1 MGKYDWR
8 LGNLKGVYLFH
19 LIKETLRKGECG
31 GNKAKWKR
39 EYLAV
44 MQEKGRDGNV
54 GTAARINKDDVCG
67 KPYNETCFM

>member
-1 MGKYDWR
+1 MKAWKLERGLSFSFD
-8 LGNLKGVYLFH
+8 KGDF
-19 LIKETLRKGECG
+19 KKGECG
-31 GNKAKWKR
+31 GNKAKWKG

-44 MQEKGRDGNV
+44 MQEKGKDGNV